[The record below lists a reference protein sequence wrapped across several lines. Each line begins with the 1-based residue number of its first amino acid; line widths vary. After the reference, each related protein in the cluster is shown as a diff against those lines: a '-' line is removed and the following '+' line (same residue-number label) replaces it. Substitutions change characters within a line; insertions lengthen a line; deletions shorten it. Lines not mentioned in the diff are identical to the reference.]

1 MEWFR
6 DKGFDVR
13 FWLEAVSIGLI
24 FVAFA
29 AMVVMTGFVV
39 AEYAVER
46 LCGHRSRPFVR
57 RLIWAVYALF
67 SVSSVAAIMW
77 VMVSV
82 IKLYR

>member
-1 MEWFR
+1 M
-6 DKGFDVR
+6 R